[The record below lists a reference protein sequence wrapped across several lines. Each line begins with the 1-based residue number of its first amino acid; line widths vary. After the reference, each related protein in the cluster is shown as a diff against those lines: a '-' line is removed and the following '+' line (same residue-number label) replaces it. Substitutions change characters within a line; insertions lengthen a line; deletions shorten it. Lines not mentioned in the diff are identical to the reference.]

1 MVNNAWESLEARDE
15 NPRPGILKLAQKQ
28 KDRKRI
34 LNYVRAAT
42 YSWPILIVVTIF
54 SLAYVISGAA
64 VPQTGTG
71 NANGAITGSEDALDR
86 SLALE
91 TVQEWL
97 STSPSPLP
105 RAKILAWNNA
115 IDIPQISEPKETDSN
130 GDVVPWP
137 VYRMHSVSIAQF
149 PPPDGD
155 STVVRFFTATVAIA
169 RAASGPLVV
178 GEPSLVPAPTPPA
191 GVTLEQLWPG
201 ALPANLSDNA
211 QVAVTNWAEAFTS
224 GDGAKLRQI
233 VGDPD
238 ETHNYV
244 PLPGFDLVEA
254 KIVAATYPPGT
265 DLKANPKLEEAPE
278 TVIARVS
285 LSGTW
290 PDDEGGRVDG
300 ETGEGLPS
308 ISYDVL
314 IVEASS
320 AAPRVVAWSGAGGG
334 LGLEP
339 FQNWV
344 TAEVAKANEDAGL
357 VSPQDKAGAGP
368 DTDADTDT
376 DTDTEADTD
385 TDTDTGEEVEGEEP
399 DADTDTGRKDKKPRK
414 NNKTQKPAPNRTKTQ
429 NNTDTNTDS
438 KEA

>member
-15 NPRPGILKLAQKQ
+15 TPRPGLPKLAQRQ

-34 LNYVRAAT
+34 LNYVRAAA
-42 YSWPILIVVTIF
+42 YSWPIMIVVTIF

-64 VPQTGTG
+64 APQTAPNSPNNT
-71 NANGAITGSEDALDR
+71 IIDSDDALDR

-105 RAKILAWNNA
+105 RAKILAWNSA
-115 IDIPQISEPKETDSN
+115 TDVPQISEPNETDSN
-130 GDVVPWP
+130 GEVVPWP
-137 VYRMHSVSIAQF
+137 IYRMHSVSVAQF

-155 STVVRFFTATVAIA
+155 STVVRFFMATVAIA
-169 RAASGPLVV
+169 RAASGPMVV

-201 ALPANLSDNA
+201 ALPANLPDSA

-244 PLPGFDLVEA
+244 PLPGFDLKSA

-265 DLKANPKLEEAPE
+265 DLKANPKLEEQPE

-285 LSGTW
+285 LTGTW
-290 PDDEGGRVDG
+290 PDDEEATVAKTD
-300 ETGEGLPS
+300 EELPS

-334 LGLEP
+334 LKLEP

-357 VSPQDKAGAGP
+357 AAPN
-368 DTDADTDT
+368 DTDT
-376 DTDTEADTD
+376 DTG
-385 TDTDTGEEVEGEEP
+385 TDTGEEVEDEEP
-399 DADTDTGRKDKKPRK
+399 DDTDTGTGKDTGKQDKKSPKNSKTRK
-414 NNKTQKPAPNRTKTQ
+414 PSPTQTPNRDE
-429 NNTDTNTDS
+429 NSNTSNTDS